1 MRIVKPW
8 TLWHWREGKF
18 IKNLEAL
25 IIICILCCVWFS
37 FGHSWRSTFPHY
49 TWVFQS
55 TVEANP
61 HCDFFFTEQSSS
73 HTDYTWTLF
82 FADSVQ
88 FPPVI
93 LSPKRGIC
101 LQLFHLK
108 SSLLLIM
115 VPRSSAVP
123 VWPALVLWALS
134 VKREV
139 VNGLQRQLRLC
150 AGEMLGGGVT
160 HR

>member
-1 MRIVKPW
+1 MHSLLCMVFFWTFLEINFSPLYVNIPKYSRSKP
-8 TLWHWREGKF
+8 TLWF
-18 IKNLEAL
+18 
-25 IIICILCCVWFS
+25 
-37 FGHSWRSTFPHY
+37 
-49 TWVFQS
+49 
-55 TVEANP
+55 
-61 HCDFFFTEQSSS
+61 FFFTEQSSS

-115 VPRSSAVP
+115 VPRSSALP

-139 VNGLQRQLRLC
+139 VNGLQIQVVVVCWGNAWGRCHTQVE
-150 AGEMLGGGVT
+150 AEVDWGWIGAVNTVGGGSPG
-160 HR
+160 